1 MVMFI
6 TALDVHPE
14 TVGW

>member
-6 TALDVHPE
+6 TALDVHQE